1 MKHTK
6 NQFFILYLNEKK
18 KQMAKLKFKKGYS
31 DVGVFPLLS
40 HVLKEGGL
48 IVDDEDFELNPA
60 TSLTGEEKVKILQD
74 GKTLLT
80 TTQDIAALAGGGGGS
95 AMFPNGF
102 KFITESRDLQADDA
116 GYFLILQA
124 ESPGSPVILN
134 IPEISPIPVG
144 GVFAVINQGDA
155 SGKNN
160 GIINTLTE
168 GAILKPGGGEK
179 LVYVV
184 TNTNFCVPIST
195 IEKPN
200 DAGEYKTALRYLMD
214 IVGNNGTATLVAGT
228 VTVADA
234 RVRTGAKII
243 VSVNTPGGTQGF
255 LSAPSGSIV
264 DETSFVIN
272 SSSATETS
280 TVNYWFVNP

>member
-1 MKHTK
+1 
-6 NQFFILYLNEKK
+6 
-18 KQMAKLKFKKGYS
+18 MAKLKFKKGYS

-80 TTQDIAALAGGGGGS
+80 TTQDIAALAGGGS
-95 AMFPNGF
+95 SFIPNGI
-102 KFITESRDLQADDA
+102 KVITESRDLQADDA
-116 GYFLILQA
+116 GYALMLNG
-124 ESPGSPVILN
+124 ENPVILT
-134 IPEISPIPVG
+134 IPYNSPLQAGESFI
-144 GVFAVINQGDA
+144 VFSEFSVPGNYVIYGEGIQVLLA
-155 SGKNN
+155 N
-160 GIINTLTE
+160 GETVLFTTTVLSVEDNFNLS
-168 GAILKPGGGEK
+168 L
-179 LVYVV
+179 LV
-184 TNTNFCVPIST
+184 ST
-195 IEKPN
+195 INVDGEGGQPN
-200 DAGEYKTALRYLMD
+200 KTALRYLMD
-214 IVGNNGTATLVAGT
+214 NVGNTGTATLVAGT
-228 VTVADA
+228 VTVANE

>member
-80 TTQDIAALAGGGGGS
+80 TTQDIAALAGGGGAS
-95 AMFPNGF
+95 FIPNGI
-102 KFITESRDLQADDA
+102 KIITESRELQADDA
-116 GYFLILQA
+116 GYILNLKA
-124 ESPGSPVILN
+124 TSPESPVILT
-134 IPEISPIPVG
+134 IPEICPIPDG
-144 GVFAVINQGDA
+144 GVFAVVNQVDA
-155 SGKNN
+155 PSKNN
-160 GIINTLTE
+160 GIINTTTE
-168 GAILKPGGGEK
+168 GAVLKPGGGEI
-179 LVYVV
+179 LVYAV
-184 TNTNFCVPIST
+184 TNPNFCVPIST
-195 IEKPN
+195 IEKSN
-200 DAGEYKTALRYLMD
+200 GAGEYKTALRYLMD
-214 IVGNNGTATLVAGT
+214 IVGNTGTATLVAGT
-228 VTVADA
+228 VTVANE